1 MNIQL
6 IALSELKPY
15 EKNPRNNE
23 KAIDKVAESIK
34 EFGFKVPIVIDKDN
48 IIVAGHTRFYAAKQ
62 LKLNKVPCIVADDLT
77 EEQIKA
83 YRLADNK
90 VAEFSEWDFD
100 LLQDELEELSNF
112 DMGLFGFEELEK
124 ELSSSWDKDA
134 GVSGSLAE
142 KYIVPPFSVLDSRQ
156 GYWKDRKEV
165 WHEIVKSGEGRAEN
179 LLGGGLQELAENT
192 GGKLTGTSIFDPV
205 LAEILLTWFC
215 PAGGKVI
222 DPFAGGSV
230 RGLVSTMLGNE
241 YTGVD
246 LSQKQIDA
254 NNDNY
259 NEIAEMLDFNGNPL
273 KKPNWICG
281 DSSNIDV
288 LVEGKYDFLLTC
300 PPYADLEVY
309 SDDERDLSNM
319 KYPDFKKAYFN
330 IIKKSVEKLN
340 DNAFMAIVV
349 GDVRDKKGYYYN
361 FVSDTITAFLKAGAK
376 YYNECILINNAATLA
391 LRVGKQFS
399 AGRKVGKTHQN
410 VLIFVK
416 GNEKKIELKPY
427 DYDFSMDIEE

>member
-1 MNIQL
+1 MIIQL
-6 IALSELKPY
+6 IEITQLKPY

-23 KAIDKVAESIK
+23 KAVDKVAESIK
-34 EFGFKVPIVIDKDN
+34 EFGFKVPLVIDKDN
-48 IIVAGHTRFYAAKQ
+48 VIVAGHTRYKAAQQ
-62 LKLNKVPCIVADDLT
+62 LGLTKVPCLIADDLT
-77 EEQIKA
+77 DEQVKA

-90 VAEFSEWDFD
+90 VAEFSEWDFE
-100 LLQDELEELSNF
+100 LLQEELEELSNF
-112 DMGLFGFEELEK
+112 DLGLFGFEELEK
-124 ELSSSWDKDA
+124 EVESTWDKDG

-142 KYIVPPFSVLDSRQ
+142 RYIVPPFSVLDSRQ

-165 WHEIVKSGEGRAEN
+165 WLEIIKSGEGRAEN
-179 LLGGGLQELAENT
+179 LLGGGLKELAEKT
-192 GGKLTGTSIFDPV
+192 GVKLTGTSIFDPV
-205 LAEILLTWFC
+205 LAEVLLTWFC
-215 PAGGKVI
+215 PHGGKVL

-230 RGLVSTMLGNE
+230 RGLVSTMLGND
-241 YTGVD
+241 YTGID
-246 LSQKQIDA
+246 LSQKQVEA

-259 NEIAEMLDFNGNPL
+259 NEIAYMMDFNGKPL
-273 KKPNWICG
+273 KKPQWICE

-288 LVEGKYDFLLTC
+288 LVNDKYDFMLTC

-309 SDDERDLSNM
+309 SDDKRDLSNM
-319 KYPDFKKAYFN
+319 KYDDFREAYFN
-330 IIKKSVEKLN
+330 IINKTVAQLK
-340 DNAFMAIVV
+340 DNAFAAIVV

-361 FVSDTITAFLKAGAK
+361 FVSDTITAFLNAGAK

-416 GNEKKIELKPY
+416 GNEKKIKLDPY
-427 DYDFSMDIEE
+427 EYDFSMDIDE